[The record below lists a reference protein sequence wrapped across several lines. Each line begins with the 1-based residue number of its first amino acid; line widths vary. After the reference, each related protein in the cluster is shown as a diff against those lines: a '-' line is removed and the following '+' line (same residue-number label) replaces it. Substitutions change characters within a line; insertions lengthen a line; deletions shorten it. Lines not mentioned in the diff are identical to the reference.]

1 MLILTLRDYELLVQL
16 FIYSF
21 LISIFFFFI
30 FLVFRYF
37 IYYIFLQKWKHIFNS
52 RCENYAKKLISVNL

>member
-1 MLILTLRDYELLVQL
+1 MLTLTLRDYELLVQL

-21 LISIFFFFI
+21 FFFFCFQI
-30 FLVFRYF
+30 FYVL
-37 IYYIFLQKWKHIFNS
+37 YISTKMEHIFNP

>member
-1 MLILTLRDYELLVQL
+1 MLTLTLRDYELLVQL

-21 LISIFFFFI
+21 LFLFFFLFSDILYVIFF
-30 FLVFRYF
+30 Y
-37 IYYIFLQKWKHIFNS
+37 KNFNP

>member
-1 MLILTLRDYELLVQL
+1 MLTLTLRDYELLVQL

-21 LISIFFFFI
+21 LFLFFFFCFQI
-30 FLVFRYF
+30 FYVL
-37 IYYIFLQKWKHIFNS
+37 YISTKMEHIFNP